1 MKETLLKKLICK
13 TPSMQC
19 VDGVKLLYQ
28 HHFGCGHLLA
38 EAQTVAERIR
48 QEIDTVDEWPDC
60 EPAEFIGGGLCRL
73 NLHHP
78 LVRSLSPRRI
88 AAMMLATQEKHNA
101 APQNDKTAF
110 LKSLDLLRKLA
121 RDGETPF
128 SSEDL
133 EAYLEACA
141 AKGYPMVSHSE
152 AYRSAYQPAYRVV
165 LGDFAAM
172 LPLIAKAEEKLR
184 TNGRALVVIDGP
196 CGSGKTTLAGLLS
209 RIFDDAPVLPMDH
222 FFLPPEMR
230 TAERLSQPGGNI
242 HYERILGEAIE
253 PLVSGAAFDY
263 GRFRC
268 SDFTMEKAH
277 IPAAPLRI
285 VEGSYSLHPLFREG
299 WEKAGAVTACVEVD
313 EPEQL
318 SRLAARDP
326 EQLEMFKSRWVP
338 LEKKYFQAYDSTRWA
353 QLRLTSISWEAGT

>member
-1 MKETLLKKLICK
+1 MKETLLKQLMAK

-38 EAQTVAERIR
+38 DAETVSERIR
-48 QEIDTVDEWPDC
+48 QEMAAVDETPGC
-60 EPAEFIGGGLCRL
+60 VAAEFIGGGLCRL

-78 LVRSLSPRRI
+78 LVRSLAPRRI

-101 APQNDKTAF
+101 APQNNKQAF
-110 LKSLDLLRKLA
+110 LKSLDRLRQLA
-121 RDGETPF
+121 RDGKTPF
-128 SSEDL
+128 SDASLAE
-133 EAYLEACA
+133 YLKSYA
-141 AKGYPMVSHSE
+141 AAGYPMVSHSE
-152 AYRSAYQPAYRVV
+152 AYRSEYRPAYRVV
-165 LGDFAAM
+165 LVDFAVL
-172 LPLIAKAEEKLR
+172 LPLIVLLEEKLR
-184 TNGRALVVIDGP
+184 AEGRALAVIDGP

-209 RIFDDAPVLPMDH
+209 RIFDDAPILPMDH

-242 HYERILGEAIE
+242 HYERILCETME
-253 PLVSGAAFDY
+253 PLISGAAFDY
-263 GRFRC
+263 RRFRC

-299 WEKAGAVTACVEVD
+299 WEKAGAVTACIEVP
-313 EPEQL
+313 ETEQL

-326 EQLEMFKSRWVP
+326 EMLEMFKTRWVP
-338 LEKKYFQAYDSTRWA
+338 LEKKYFEAYDSTRWA